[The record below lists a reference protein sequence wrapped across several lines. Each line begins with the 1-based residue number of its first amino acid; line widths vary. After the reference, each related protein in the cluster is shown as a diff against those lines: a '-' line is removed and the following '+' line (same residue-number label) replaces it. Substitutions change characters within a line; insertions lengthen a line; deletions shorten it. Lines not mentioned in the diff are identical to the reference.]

1 MSRLAGFL
9 ENSRASRLI
18 EQIEQGEE
26 VDVRRVLALQ
36 ALDLVRVGEL
46 FAVDAMEA
54 DREADDALKIA

>member
-1 MSRLAGFL
+1 MSRVAAFL
-9 ENSRASRLI
+9 ENSRTARVI
-18 EQIEQGEE
+18 EQIEQGED

-46 FAVDAMEA
+46 FVMDAMAA